1 MAHHCN
7 YNKTAILFIIILVF
21 NDVGSVKHSGCW
33 IAFGDRRDL
42 GKLADLSKLSEL
54 GKFVELS
61 GLGESSNPKSQNC
74 SILKSPNILNV
85 QILFNPLLASISN
98 SFII

>member
-1 MAHHCN
+1 MAHHWN

-61 GLGESSNPKSQNC
+61 GLGESSNTKVSQ
-74 SILKSPNILNV
+74 I
-85 QILFNPLLASISN
+85 FNPKFPKYPKCPIHL
-98 SFII
+98 